1 MYKEGTLHPDSEL
14 TGKFSRKGPRVD
26 TNSVIEEIQAA
37 AAEAAKTPVSGY
49 RAKKERQLAE
59 VQAAE
64 EARAAQGV
72 KRKGKG
78 EGKGE
83 GASEGGGGKQRRRR
97 RRRRPRGGESR

>member
-59 VQAAE
+59 ATAAE
-64 EARAAQGV
+64 EARAAQGA
-72 KRKGKG
+72 KEKG
-78 EGKGE
+78 E
-83 GASEGGGGKQRRRR
+83 SEGGKGKQRRRR
-97 RRRRPRGGESR
+97 RRRRPRGGGSS